1 MAVQA
6 AQRISNGRMDVGAA
20 RQFLLD
26 HFRAHAIKG
35 ELKPTRIYEVV
46 ERSST
51 KLKISTRN
59 SVGRWVQTL
68 FADLVTCKSLKYG
81 EFRRVD
87 LIWGAERNEKQS
99 DVALVYQTGRGTIDD
114 SFSAPI
120 PGPKFLPNGDP
131 MPVDAFIS
139 RRLGPSHRSRKEK
152 AS

>member
-1 MAVQA
+1 
-6 AQRISNGRMDVGAA
+6 MDVGAA

-59 SVGRWVQTL
+59 GDGRWVQTL
-68 FADLVTCKSLKYG
+68 FADLVTCKSLKFG

-87 LIWGAERNEKQS
+87 LFWGVDRKNRDAEFTSRFS
-99 DVALVYQTGRGTIDD
+99 TGATANDD
-114 SFSAPI
+114 SFRVSI
-120 PGPKFLPNGDP
+120 PGPAFTTSGEPV
-131 MPVDAFIS
+131 PVDAFMARGSDRHSS
-139 RRLGPSHRSRKEK
+139 RCSRKEK

>member
-6 AQRISNGRMDVGAA
+6 AQRKSNGRMDVGAA

-46 ERSST
+46 EWSST

-59 SVGRWVQTL
+59 GNGRWVQTL

-87 LIWGAERNEKQS
+87 LIWGVDRKNHDPEFSSRFS
-99 DVALVYQTGRGTIDD
+99 TGAAADDD

-139 RRLGPSHRSRKEK
+139 RRLGPLHRSRKEK